1 MDDDLDDYELFWST
15 IVSHFRLVS
24 KSVVN
29 LSQLSVNWPT
39 VSVPSVSALSHSTHR
54 LVTFVMRPQSLAFVA
69 LVLILAIIC
78 HTFEY
83 WLKSMTRSTINLLKR
98 LNFGISLAS
107 TAFTTLLPNVECITR
122 LSTDNVIQEL
132 KDNCV
137 GVYAIQGRRPKM
149 EDKFS
154 YFNDSEKLGIEYWS
168 VFDGHGGDV
177 SLILFCFVF
186 YFVVIMGSD
195 V

>member
-29 LSQLSVNWPT
+29 LSQISVNWPT
-39 VSVPSVSALSHSTHR
+39 FPSVSALSQWTHR
-54 LVTFVMRPQSLAFVA
+54 LVTFVMRPQSLGFLA

-98 LNFGISLAS
+98 LNFGLSLAS
-107 TAFTTLLPNVECITR
+107 TALTTLLPN
-122 LSTDNVIQEL
+122 
-132 KDNCV
+132 
-137 GVYAIQGRRPKM
+137 
-149 EDKFS
+149 
-154 YFNDSEKLGIEYWS
+154 
-168 VFDGHGGDV
+168 
-177 SLILFCFVF
+177 
-186 YFVVIMGSD
+186 
-195 V
+195 